1 MTDTE
6 NNQADP
12 IAEEPKNSKRGLI
25 FGSSILCVI
34 AAAVATAFLG
44 VPREMS
50 WDYSRFVIP
59 LKDKDGTFQMNLAPT
74 YHRYLVL
81 DVSVDLLSYDE
92 EATRAWVAD
101 PICISYLDNDINSLG
116 SAVTINEIFG
126 VTGPDGVP
134 GKLFMEQV
142 RATVEKIIFAVQL
155 GDASDPMTA
164 DSASGLGP
172 GISSRKSSLRGPL
185 SEHSIQ
191 LDCISHTIQFDDGD
205 MYSFDGTEDDFHL
218 TNSAGDSIYV
228 DLTGVELDFMGEV
241 PVGVSGRVLSVLK
254 HKLVVQ

>member
-12 IAEEPKNSKRGLI
+12 IVEEPKNSKRGLI

-34 AAAVATAFLG
+34 AAAAATAFLG

-50 WDYSRFVIP
+50 WDYSRFVVP
-59 LKDKDGTFQMNLAPT
+59 LKAEPFQMNLAPT
-74 YHRYLVL
+74 YTHYLVM
-81 DVSVDLLSYDE
+81 DVVADVRSYDE

-101 PICISYLDNDINSLG
+101 PICISYLDHAINSVG
-116 SAVTINEIFG
+116 SAATMNEVFDI
-126 VTGPDGVP
+126 TGPDGIP
-134 GKLFMEQV
+134 GKLFMEQI
-142 RATVEKIIFAVQL
+142 RASIEKVIFAVQF
-155 GDASDPMTA
+155 GDAPDPMTA
-164 DSASGLGP
+164 DSESGIAP

-205 MYSFDGTEDDFHL
+205 TYSFDGTEDDFHL
-218 TNSAGDSIYV
+218 TNSAGNSIYV
-228 DLTGVELDFMGEV
+228 DLTDVELDYMGEV
-241 PVGVSGRVLSVLK
+241 PVGVTGRVLSVLK
-254 HKLVVQ
+254 RKFVVQ